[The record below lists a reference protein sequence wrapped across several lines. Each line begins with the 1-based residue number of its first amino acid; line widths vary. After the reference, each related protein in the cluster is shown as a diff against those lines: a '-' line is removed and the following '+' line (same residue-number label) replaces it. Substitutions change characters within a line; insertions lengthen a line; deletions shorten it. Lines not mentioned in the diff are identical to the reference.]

1 MLDYIYSSAIE
12 EKLRSGIYK
21 EVFKKD
27 GTPLGH
33 VRDAATGQFVANSD
47 AIGIANSSGLPF
59 QPFVTPLSAISL
71 SESNTLPILQSLSG
85 SIGTLQAT
93 MSVIGVGVAVTGVI
107 SAVNLWQTV
116 KLRRD
121 VAELRGEMRDGF
133 LDLRQ
138 LLSTQNRDVIE
149 HIGRVASDVEFAHH
163 RTILIRAH
171 GQFNHAVRRVR
182 STVSMQDV
190 NQRSA
195 EITSIRNTMS
205 ESLADYNNAQLI
217 TQVSAPGYLRRRECA
232 WAIEQAIAL
241 TYYLQSES
249 QVAAEYLTDLCE
261 RIKKDILSAVKLI
274 TTEEELEFL
283 FAEIKRIYDHD
294 LPLLNHWSSQMQWTS
309 EQTPQDQKMLRASS
323 QHSLIAVSDQDSI
336 QLGANEMQSYRLL
349 QERSHFAAIRDQLQ
363 LMMCADLR
371 YRYTQDIVQEARKQ
385 GMDGINCENLVDASL
400 ETITNLYYLYYNSKP
415 T

>member
-1 MLDYIYSSAIE
+1 MIDYVYSPAIE

-21 EVFKKD
+21 EVVSKKD
-27 GTPLGH
+27 GTSLGH

-47 AIGIANSSGLPF
+47 AIGITNSSGIPL
-59 QPFVTPLSAISL
+59 QPFVTPLSAVSL

-116 KLRRD
+116 KLRRE

-149 HIGRVASDVEFAHH
+149 HIDRVASDVEFAHH

-171 GQFNHAVRRVR
+171 GQFNHAVRRVK

-190 NQRSA
+190 NQRNA

-261 RIKKDILSAVKLI
+261 RIKKDILSAIQLI

-294 LPLLNHWSSQMQWTS
+294 LPLLNHWSSQMQWIS
-309 EQTPQDQKMLRASS
+309 EQTPQDQKMLRAS
-323 QHSLIAVSDQDSI
+323 QHSLIAVSDQDLI
-336 QLGANEMQSYRLL
+336 QLGSDEMQSYRLL
-349 QERSHFAAIRDQLQ
+349 QGRSHFAAIRDQLQ
-363 LMMCADLR
+363 LMMRNDLR
-371 YRYTQDIVQEARKQ
+371 DQYIRNIVQEAKKQ
-385 GMDGINCENLVDASL
+385 SLDGINFENLADASL
-400 ETITNLYYLYYNSKP
+400 ETITNLYYLFYKSKP